1 MHFSPNKYYEK
12 NSDYDAKTY
21 DFTSSEALVDYC
33 QNKLKYVKGEETTN
47 DTLIFI
53 HKNKN
58 VHFNNFMKGTFHEM

>member
-1 MHFSPNKYYEK
+1 MHFSPNKYYVK

-33 QNKLKYVKGEETTN
+33 QNKLKYVNGEDTTN